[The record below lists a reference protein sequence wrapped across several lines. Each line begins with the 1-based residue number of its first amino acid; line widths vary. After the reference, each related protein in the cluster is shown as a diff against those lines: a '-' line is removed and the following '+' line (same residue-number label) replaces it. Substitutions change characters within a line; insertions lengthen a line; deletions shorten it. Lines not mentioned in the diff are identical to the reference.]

1 MNMKPSIPALRK
13 HADEAS
19 RFLDILSNETRLLV
33 LCHLIEAKE
42 LSVGEMVNRVG
53 LSQSALSQHLA
64 KLRDAGFVDT
74 RRQGQTVFYRVC
86 DPKAARV
93 LTLLH
98 ELFCAGRQPFIDKTS
113 RSGRSVRAERQK
125 G

>member
-1 MNMKPSIPALRK
+1 MLRK
-13 HADEAS
+13 HAGEAS
-19 RFLDILSNETRLLV
+19 DFLGALSNEARLMI

-42 LSVGEMVNRVG
+42 LSVGEMVDRVG

-64 KLRDAGFVDT
+64 KLREAAFVDT

-98 ELFCAGRQPFIDKTS
+98 EFFCAGPRGPIGKTS
-113 RSGRSVRAERQK
+113 RRRRSVRSESQK